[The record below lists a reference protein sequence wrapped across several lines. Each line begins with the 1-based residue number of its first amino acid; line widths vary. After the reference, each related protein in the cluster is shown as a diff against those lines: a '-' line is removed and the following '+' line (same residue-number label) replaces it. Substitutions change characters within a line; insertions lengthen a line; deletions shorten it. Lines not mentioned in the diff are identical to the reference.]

1 MADAKAYEIEK
12 AQENWGQY
20 LAQNGPDGLTRRA
33 WWAIVCRSRIA
44 LDRQIRSPPMHSP
57 FTKIRRGATALG
69 LIVLLAIVGFH
80 NIAGYGWVEAVWMVV
95 ITIST
100 VGYGEHSAHDGTTQL
115 LSIAVILLGTTAAA
129 YTFTGMIQ
137 LTLQGEF
144 DRAFGRRR
152 MEKELSKLKKHT
164 IICGFGKSGPV
175 LAKDL
180 QRRRSKFVILE
191 IDPVNF
197 QHAIDLGY
205 LAINAD
211 ATDEE
216 ALKQANICYASAIVV
231 ALPTDAQNVF
241 ITLSARNL
249 CPSIRIVA
257 QADQESS
264 SRKLRQAGANE
275 VVMGHQM
282 VAEYMSRLVTRPT
295 AARFFSSLTEPEFKD
310 LMLDEF
316 AILNGSAIE
325 NQSIAGLG
333 IRDKHEL
340 LVVAIKGHDER
351 LDFNPRGD
359 RVLKVGET
367 ILVMGKQEDV
377 SAFQKS
383 YSLVESDAQF

>member
-1 MADAKAYEIEK
+1 M
-12 AQENWGQY
+12 N
-20 LAQNGPDGLTRRA
+20 
-33 WWAIVCRSRIA
+33 
-44 LDRQIRSPPMHSP
+44 SP
-57 FTKIRRGATALG
+57 FTKIRRGATALVM
-69 LIVLLAIVGFH
+69 IVLLAVVGFH
-80 NIAGYGWVEAVWMVV
+80 VVADYDWLEALWMVV
-95 ITIST
+95 ITVST
-100 VGYGEHSAHDGTTQL
+100 VGYSEQSGQDWATQV

-152 MEKELSKLKKHT
+152 MEREVSRLRNHT

-180 QRRRSKFVILE
+180 LNRNYRFVILE
-191 IDPVNF
+191 IDPVNY
-197 QHAIDLGY
+197 QHAVDLGY

-216 ALKQANICYASAIVV
+216 TLIEANIERANAIVV
-231 ALPTDAQNVF
+231 ALPTDAENVF

-257 QADQESS
+257 QAEQESS

-295 AARFFSSLTEPEFKD
+295 AAQFFSSLTQPEFED

-316 AILNGSAIE
+316 LIPTGSGIV
-325 NQSIAGLG
+325 NKSIAQLR

-340 LVVAIKGHDER
+340 LVVAVKTVKET
-351 LDFNPRGD
+351 LDFNPAGD
-359 RVLKVGET
+359 RKFEEGET
-367 ILVMGKQEDV
+367 ILVMGNQEDV
-377 SAFQKS
+377 LAFQKA
-383 YSLVESDAQF
+383 YGLVEREI

>member
-1 MADAKAYEIEK
+1 M
-12 AQENWGQY
+12 N
-20 LAQNGPDGLTRRA
+20 T
-33 WWAIVCRSRIA
+33 
-44 LDRQIRSPPMHSP
+44 P
-57 FTKIRRGATALG
+57 FTKIRRGASALAV
-69 LIVLLAIVGFH
+69 IVFLAIVGYRLV
-80 NIAGYGWVEAVWMVV
+80 AGYDWLEACWMVV

-100 VGYGEHSAHDGTTQL
+100 VGYSEQSGESWMTQL

-137 LTLQGEF
+137 LTLQGEL

-152 MEKELSKLKKHT
+152 MEKELSRLSNHT

-180 QRRRSKFVILE
+180 QQRRYKFVILE
-191 IDPVNF
+191 IDPVHY
-197 QHAIDLGY
+197 QQAIDQGY

-216 ALKQANICYASAIVV
+216 TLKEAKISEASAIVV

-249 CPSIRIVA
+249 CPGIRIVA
-257 QADQESS
+257 QADQEST

-295 AARFFSSLTEPEFKD
+295 AAQFFSSLNEPEFKE
-310 LMLDEF
+310 LILDELF
-316 AILNGSAIE
+316 IPPGSAIE
-325 NQSIAGLG
+325 NQSIAQ
-333 IRDKHEL
+333 IRVRDQHQL
-340 LVVAIKGHDER
+340 LVVAIKTLDET
-351 LDFNPRGD
+351 LDFNPLGE
-359 RVLKVGET
+359 RVFKSGET
-367 ILVMGKQEDV
+367 ILVMGKQDAV
-377 SAFQKS
+377 VAFQKR
-383 YSLVESDAQF
+383 YTLLESSEGI

>member
-1 MADAKAYEIEK
+1 M
-12 AQENWGQY
+12 N
-20 LAQNGPDGLTRRA
+20 
-33 WWAIVCRSRIA
+33 
-44 LDRQIRSPPMHSP
+44 SP

-69 LIVLLAIVGFH
+69 LIVILAIIGYRFVGDY
-80 NIAGYGWVEAVWMVV
+80 AWVEAMWMVV
-95 ITIST
+95 ITVST
-100 VGYGEHSAHDGTTQL
+100 VGYSEHSDQGWPIQL

-137 LTLQGEF
+137 LTLQGEL

-152 MEKELSKLKKHT
+152 MEKELSRLKNHT

-180 QRRRSKFVILE
+180 QQRRYKFVILE

-211 ATDEE
+211 ATDEDT
-216 ALKQANICYASAIVV
+216 LKYANIVEASAIVV

-249 CPSIRIVA
+249 APNIRIVA
-257 QADQESS
+257 QGELESS

-295 AARFFSSLTEPEFKD
+295 AAQFFSSLTEPEFKD
-310 LMLDEF
+310 LMLDELIVP
-316 AILNGSAIE
+316 AGSAIE
-325 NQSIAGLG
+325 NKSIAQLR
-333 IRDKHEL
+333 IRDQHEL
-340 LVVAIKGHDER
+340 LVVAVKADDDQI
-351 LDFNPRGD
+351 DFNPPGD
-359 RVLKVGET
+359 RVFKVGET
-367 ILVMGKQEDV
+367 ILVMGKQQDV
-377 SAFQKS
+377 TAFQKN
-383 YSLVESDAQF
+383 YALIESGN

>member
-1 MADAKAYEIEK
+1 M
-12 AQENWGQY
+12 N
-20 LAQNGPDGLTRRA
+20 
-33 WWAIVCRSRIA
+33 
-44 LDRQIRSPPMHSP
+44 SP
-57 FTKIRRGATALG
+57 FTKIRRGATALAM
-69 LIVLLAIVGFH
+69 IVSLAVIGYRM
-80 NIAGYGWVEAVWMVV
+80 IAGYDWIEAFWMVV
-95 ITIST
+95 ITVST
-100 VGYGEHSAHDGTTQL
+100 VGYGEQSGQGWATQL

-152 MEKELSKLKKHT
+152 MEKELSRLRNHT

-180 QRRRSKFVILE
+180 EQRRCRFVILE
-191 IDPVNF
+191 IDPVNYH
-197 QHAIDLGY
+197 QAIDLGY

-216 ALKQANICYASAIVV
+216 TLKQANISRASAIVV

-257 QADQESS
+257 QAERESS

-275 VVMGHQM
+275 VVMAHQM

-310 LMLDEF
+310 LMLDEL
-316 AILNGSAIE
+316 AVPEGSIIE
-325 NQSIAGLG
+325 NQTIAQLR
-333 IRDKHEL
+333 IRDRHQL
-340 LVVAIKGHDER
+340 LVVAVKSRDET
-351 LDFNPRGD
+351 LDFNPPGD
-359 RVLKVGET
+359 RVFKSGET
-367 ILVMGKQEDV
+367 ILVMGNQEDV
-377 SAFQKS
+377 IAFQEN
-383 YSLVESDAQF
+383 YALIESGTQS